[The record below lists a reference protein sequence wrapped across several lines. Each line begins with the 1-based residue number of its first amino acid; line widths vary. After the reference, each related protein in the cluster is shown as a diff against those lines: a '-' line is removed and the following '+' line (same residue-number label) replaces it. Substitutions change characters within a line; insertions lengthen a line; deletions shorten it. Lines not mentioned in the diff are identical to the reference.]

1 MFYAFCIFRYCFIL
15 AYKKQIIVVNEDEIV
30 FSYLVKKTQ
39 HIKYNDI
46 RCILMIPLNGRTD
59 VILIDKMYN
68 RLVTLEQVYVNYDIL
83 YDTLIKHEIDLVDFG
98 ELVEQNKDVS
108 KYVPALNWIEKN
120 FYKSI
125 CNENTTIKNMSKTI
139 EKEKRKKTKQFL
151 KALGWILII
160 ADAVAFFIGGKTMLV
175 IFIMVLMI
183 TYAVYIKYY
192 PYIFIEV
199 TTKKGQELAYQLPFM
214 GAAIAML
221 LSLNTSKL
229 FNYEFGNYMKI
240 TAIITALLALPF
252 IIKSLKTDVPQKF
265 GRKLSVVFA
274 AFIIAFTIS
283 FPINFL
289 FTFDGATHEIAIVT
303 DSNSGI
309 TQDEGRKLGIS
320 VLPMPFYI
328 NDVMYLEGITL
339 SQEDFY
345 ERLKN
350 DESISTSQPSPAEV
364 CGLWDNLLEEYDEI
378 VHIPMSSGLS
388 ASCDTATMLAR
399 DYDGRVQVVNNQRI
413 SVTQRQSVLDA
424 IALRDAGKNA
434 TEIKEKLEE
443 EKMESS
449 IYITLETLKYLKKGG
464 RITPAAAAIGT
475 VLNLKPV
482 LQIQG
487 EKLDAY
493 AKVRGKK
500 QAKRVMMKAMQEDW
514 DTRFKKYVES
524 GEMCLQMAYAGNKEE
539 AEEFK
544 KEVQAAFPGIDIH
557 MDPLSLSVACH
568 IGHGALAVACAKKV
582 TV

>member
-1 MFYAFCIFRYCFIL
+1 MDNVIRLSKFVKNLGIVTTVLFLIIVLVTFVTGNMGVAICFMPFVFLGIALIL

-175 IFIMVLMI
+175 IFIMV
-183 TYAVYIKYY
+183 
-192 PYIFIEV
+192 

-303 DSNSGI
+303 DKKISSGKTRDRELYVSCNGKREIYTVSNSEYENTSIGDSKRI
-309 TQDEGRKLGIS
+309 CRRKSALG
-320 VLPMPFYI
+320 
-328 NDVMYLEGITL
+328 LE
-339 SQEDFY
+339 Y
-345 ERLKN
+345 
-350 DESISTSQPSPAEV
+350 ST
-364 CGLWDNLLEEYDEI
+364 
-378 VHIPMSSGLS
+378 
-388 ASCDTATMLAR
+388 
-399 DYDGRVQVVNNQRI
+399 
-413 SVTQRQSVLDA
+413 
-424 IALRDAGKNA
+424 
-434 TEIKEKLEE
+434 
-443 EKMESS
+443 
-449 IYITLETLKYLKKGG
+449 
-464 RITPAAAAIGT
+464 
-475 VLNLKPV
+475 
-482 LQIQG
+482 
-487 EKLDAY
+487 
-493 AKVRGKK
+493 
-500 QAKRVMMKAMQEDW
+500 
-514 DTRFKKYVES
+514 
-524 GEMCLQMAYAGNKEE
+524 
-539 AEEFK
+539 
-544 KEVQAAFPGIDIH
+544 IH
-557 MDPLSLSVACH
+557 D
-568 IGHGALAVACAKKV
+568 
-582 TV
+582 

>member
-1 MFYAFCIFRYCFIL
+1 MDNVIRLSKFVKNLGIVTTVLFLIIVLVTFVTGNMGVAICFMPFVFLGIALIL

-68 RLVTLEQVYVNYDIL
+68 RLVTLEQVYVN
-83 YDTLIKHEIDLVDFG
+83 
-98 ELVEQNKDVS
+98 
-108 KYVPALNWIEKN
+108 
-120 FYKSI
+120 

-303 DSNSGI
+303 DKKISSGKTRDRELYVSCNGKREIYTVSNSEYENTSIGDSKRI
-309 TQDEGRKLGIS
+309 CRRKSALG
-320 VLPMPFYI
+320 
-328 NDVMYLEGITL
+328 LE
-339 SQEDFY
+339 Y
-345 ERLKN
+345 
-350 DESISTSQPSPAEV
+350 ST
-364 CGLWDNLLEEYDEI
+364 
-378 VHIPMSSGLS
+378 
-388 ASCDTATMLAR
+388 
-399 DYDGRVQVVNNQRI
+399 
-413 SVTQRQSVLDA
+413 
-424 IALRDAGKNA
+424 
-434 TEIKEKLEE
+434 
-443 EKMESS
+443 
-449 IYITLETLKYLKKGG
+449 
-464 RITPAAAAIGT
+464 
-475 VLNLKPV
+475 
-482 LQIQG
+482 
-487 EKLDAY
+487 
-493 AKVRGKK
+493 
-500 QAKRVMMKAMQEDW
+500 
-514 DTRFKKYVES
+514 
-524 GEMCLQMAYAGNKEE
+524 
-539 AEEFK
+539 
-544 KEVQAAFPGIDIH
+544 IH
-557 MDPLSLSVACH
+557 D
-568 IGHGALAVACAKKV
+568 
-582 TV
+582 

>member
-1 MFYAFCIFRYCFIL
+1 MDNVIRLSKFVKNLGIVTTVLFLIIVLVTFVTGNMGVAICFMPFVFLGIALIL

-240 TAIITALLALPF
+240 TAIITA
-252 IIKSLKTDVPQKF
+252 
-265 GRKLSVVFA
+265 
-274 AFIIAFTIS
+274 FIIAFTIS

-303 DSNSGI
+303 DKKISSGKTRDRELYVSCNGKREIYTVSNSEYENTSIGDSKRI
-309 TQDEGRKLGIS
+309 CRRKSALG
-320 VLPMPFYI
+320 
-328 NDVMYLEGITL
+328 LE
-339 SQEDFY
+339 Y
-345 ERLKN
+345 
-350 DESISTSQPSPAEV
+350 ST
-364 CGLWDNLLEEYDEI
+364 
-378 VHIPMSSGLS
+378 
-388 ASCDTATMLAR
+388 
-399 DYDGRVQVVNNQRI
+399 
-413 SVTQRQSVLDA
+413 
-424 IALRDAGKNA
+424 
-434 TEIKEKLEE
+434 
-443 EKMESS
+443 
-449 IYITLETLKYLKKGG
+449 
-464 RITPAAAAIGT
+464 
-475 VLNLKPV
+475 
-482 LQIQG
+482 
-487 EKLDAY
+487 
-493 AKVRGKK
+493 
-500 QAKRVMMKAMQEDW
+500 
-514 DTRFKKYVES
+514 
-524 GEMCLQMAYAGNKEE
+524 
-539 AEEFK
+539 
-544 KEVQAAFPGIDIH
+544 IH
-557 MDPLSLSVACH
+557 D
-568 IGHGALAVACAKKV
+568 
-582 TV
+582 